1 MTTKKNIFNPNLEAY
16 RMANKRILLKV
27 GGSLLFDDN
36 LEIREEVVKIFATIL
51 KDAKSVVSVV
61 VGGGKLA
68 RTYINAARKLHAG
81 ESLCDTFGI
90 EVSRLN
96 ARLLIS
102 ALENDAYPEPIT
114 NLKEARSY
122 ALWNRILVAGG
133 FVPGQ
138 STTSVTFE
146 MAEALHATDV
156 LILTNVD
163 GIYDKDPNKY
173 DTASKF
179 DEISIAKLEE
189 VIYGEGGT
197 SQSAAGEYRI
207 FDAVSLQILKRSHL
221 AVRLVNGEKFDDL
234 RKLLVQEDFENSIGT
249 KILRSS

>member
-1 MTTKKNIFNPNLEAY
+1 MT
-16 RMANKRILLKV
+16 NKRILLKV
-27 GGSLLFDDN
+27 GGSLLFDNN
-36 LEIREEVVKIFATIL
+36 LEIREEVVKKFAQIL
-51 KDAKSVVSVV
+51 RKAKSVVSVV

-68 RTYINAARKLHAG
+68 RTYINAARTLHSG

-102 ALENDAYPEPIT
+102 ALEDRAYPEPIT

-122 ALWNRILVAGG
+122 ALWNKILVAGG

-146 MAEALHATDV
+146 MAEALNATDV

-163 GIYDKDPNKY
+163 GIYDKDPNKFS
-173 DTASKF
+173 TASKF
-179 DEISIAKLEE
+179 DEINIPKLEV
-189 VIYGEGGT
+189 VIYGEGGS

-207 FDAVSLQILKRSHL
+207 FDAVSLQILKRNHL
-221 AVRLVNGEKFDDL
+221 DVRLINGENFEDL
-234 RKLLVQEDFENSIGT
+234 QKLLVAEDFENSIGT
-249 KILRSS
+249 KILRS